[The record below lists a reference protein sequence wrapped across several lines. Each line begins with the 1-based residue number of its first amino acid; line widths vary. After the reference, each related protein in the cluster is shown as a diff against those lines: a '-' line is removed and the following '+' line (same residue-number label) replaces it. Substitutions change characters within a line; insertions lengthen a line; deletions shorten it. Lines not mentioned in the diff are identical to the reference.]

1 MMDIK
6 KFENYINESNYIY
19 AKKKGVMYAF
29 KRMQLWE
36 SATKTNIDKWNKNF
50 LIKLCKEGVDLEG
63 VERPDDMEVSEF
75 VRLSEKISMS
85 SYYGLYTNLLYINEV
100 LSFFGRDD
108 LNLTTND
115 FQDYRIEKTNL
126 FKKQEIID
134 IWNSLVNVQ
143 DKFIIY
149 GLFSGIRGNKY

>member
-1 MMDIK
+1 MMDVK

-19 AKKKGVMYAF
+19 TKKRGLMYAF

-36 SATKTNIDKWNKNF
+36 SVTKTNIDKWNKNF

-63 VERPDDMEVSEF
+63 VERPNDMEVSEF

-100 LSFFGRDD
+100 LSFFDRDD

-115 FQDYRIEKTNL
+115 FQDCRIEKTNL
-126 FKKQEIID
+126 FTKQEIID
-134 IWNSLVNVQ
+134 ICNSLVINT
-143 DKFIIY
+143 KI
-149 GLFSGIRGNKY
+149 